1 MAVHMLSK
9 IMFNFKLLI
18 MNLKYVQENNSAFK
32 IKNSSFAIYASAE
45 QLVVLVNLKI
55 LNAQFIKQNI
65 SFEDRL
71 IKLNEV
77 AIEQLRLLLKYKV
90 NIGN

>member
-1 MAVHMLSK
+1 MLSK

-18 MNLKYVQENNSAFK
+18 MNLEYIQENNSAFK
-32 IKNSSFAIYASAE
+32 IKNYSFTIYASAE
-45 QLVVLVNLKI
+45 QLVVLANLEN

-65 SFEDRL
+65 PFEDRL

-77 AIEQLRLLLKYKV
+77 AIEQLQLLLKYTTK
-90 NIGN
+90 IGKLK